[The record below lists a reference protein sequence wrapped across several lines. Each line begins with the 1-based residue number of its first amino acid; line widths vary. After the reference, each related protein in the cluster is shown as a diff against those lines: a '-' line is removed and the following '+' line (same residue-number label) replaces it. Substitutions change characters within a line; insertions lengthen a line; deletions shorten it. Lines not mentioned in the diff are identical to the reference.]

1 MGQKMRCEANRNAR
15 RLSSNNPSIIKELY
29 NGRGWKT
36 SWLLLGTDVVSDYK
50 NQDELLTERGEVVY
64 CPKT

>member
-36 SWLLLGTDVVSDYK
+36 SWSLLAVQMSYPTTRTRMNS
-50 NQDELLTERGEVVY
+50 
-64 CPKT
+64 